1 MLESVP
7 SHQLADIM
15 ASIINASFN
24 EKLEI
29 LNAVDLKERFLKAL
43 PLLLRQIEGNAQC
56 NPMHRTFSISKN
68 TVFKDRPD
76 IQDRNIKCH
85 YK

>member
-43 PLLLRQIEGNAQC
+43 PLLLRQIEGNYRYRKIQ
-56 NPMHRTFSISKN
+56 FLK
-68 TVFKDRPD
+68 TVRIFGTGT
-76 IQDRNIKCH
+76 
-85 YK
+85 